1 MRILVS
7 NDDGVDAP
15 GIKMLATVLRDAGH
29 EVTVV

>member
-15 GIKMLATVLRDAGH
+15 GIKMLAAVLR
-29 EVTVV
+29 

>member
-15 GIKMLATVLRDAGH
+15 GITFWPASCARPDTR
-29 EVTVV
+29 